1 MKDYY
6 GLNIQRANGQSAVRL
21 ISYDGAAPLGTISD
35 IREVKDADATVALER
50 MWDWFVG
57 ENRLELKSLEGKVY
71 PYRGKKTFV
80 KAALELIDDLALVEA
95 IKVDTKVYAHPVKGM
110 ASKYI
115 TKVNGVEVIANIG
128 EVVETPEGID
138 YTGSDEP
145 EIFRV
150 KRLYRNNGKLMAEL
164 EEPSTGVNRSTSI
177 FNLIIKG

>member
-1 MKDYY
+1 M
-6 GLNIQRANGQSAVRL
+6 
-21 ISYDGAAPLGTISD
+21 
-35 IREVKDADATVALER
+35 
-50 MWDWFVG
+50 
-57 ENRLELKSLEGKVY
+57 
-71 PYRGKKTFV
+71 
-80 KAALELIDDLALVEA
+80 
-95 IKVDTKVYAHPVKGM
+95 KGM

-128 EVVETPEGID
+128 EVIETPEGID